1 MARYLFPVND
11 PDFLGV
17 TSYSPLHQILCPEKP
32 FGDVSAEEYLQFAR
46 DDFAKKSK
54 AGLVSALSNA
64 KRCFHYHTDRLLYRF
79 GLRAATTKSKFPA
92 KIDLLQDLRIVSGT
106 LLKVYNRERNAMEHD
121 YESPTEEVT
130 EGSIDLCE
138 LYMLATE
145 RYLNNTPASL
155 RVLLTADDRD
165 LIYRLEP
172 GGDSIE
178 KFQVT
183 GTTIQ
188 ETQHGFIYKEPLYE
202 LASDEIAE
210 GVSIQP
216 LPDSEIPLRLNNKQE
231 WLQALRMFSSAAR
244 EKSGPQYPDEPVAVI
259 SHTVPWRLAK
269 QAFLKLGKTPPKD

>member
-1 MARYLFPVND
+1 MATYFFPEGD

-17 TSYSPLHQILCPEKP
+17 ISYSPLHQILCPEKP
-32 FGDVSAEEYLQFAR
+32 FGDISAEEYLQFAR

-79 GLRAATTKSKFPA
+79 GLRAATAKSKFPA
-92 KIDLLQDLRIVSGT
+92 KIELLQDLRIVSGT

-145 RYLNNTPASL
+145 RYLNSTPASL
-155 RVLLTADDRD
+155 RVLLTNDERD

-178 KFQVT
+178 KFEVT
-183 GTTIQ
+183 GTTLQ
-188 ETQHGFIYKEPLYE
+188 ETQHGKIYKESLYE
-202 LASDEIAE
+202 FTSNEIAE
-210 GVSIQP
+210 GISIQP
-216 LPDSEIPLRLNNKQE
+216 LLDNKISLRLKIGR
-231 WLQALRMFSSAAR
+231 ASCR
-244 EKSGPQYPDEPVAVI
+244 ERV
-259 SHTVPWRLAK
+259 
-269 QAFLKLGKTPPKD
+269 